1 MRDSKVV
8 LPVTETKEAAI
19 AELVELVEYYGIESD
34 DGCIIDTQ
42 AKGAASCETFGDCI
56 YAMDLEYVAN
66 KYASMKAKT
75 YIQMMLDGKAKTTLK
90 NESVA
95 IRFQQRWWCI

>member
-8 LPVTETKEAAI
+8 LPVTETKEAAL
-19 AELVELVEYYGIESD
+19 AELVEYSGIKSD
-34 DGCIIDTQ
+34 EGCIIDTQ
-42 AKGAASCETFGDCI
+42 AKGAASCETFCDCI

-75 YIQMMLDGKAKTTLK
+75 YIQMVLDGKAKTTLK